1 MKGATMDRLLRIF
14 MALAYG
20 AMIAA
25 FVCIVVFG
33 ASGCSTGEVEMGAN
47 ISCFALSV
55 EPRIKFAGISLG
67 QSPVVVTNVTCTCIT
82 P

>member
-1 MKGATMDRLLRIF
+1 MRGETIDKLFRVF
-14 MALAYG
+14 MGLVYA

-25 FVCIVVFG
+25 FVCIVLFG
-33 ASGCSTGEVEMGAN
+33 ASGCSTGEVDVGAN
-47 ISCFALSV
+47 ISCFACSV
-55 EPRIKFAGISLG
+55 EPRVKFAGISLG